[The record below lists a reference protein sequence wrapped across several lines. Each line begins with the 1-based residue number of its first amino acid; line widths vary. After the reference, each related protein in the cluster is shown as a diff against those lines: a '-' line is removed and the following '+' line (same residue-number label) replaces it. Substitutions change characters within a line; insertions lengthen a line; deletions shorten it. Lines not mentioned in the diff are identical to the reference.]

1 MSMKSIVGKGLNK
14 MGTKWSK
21 YDKLWVVFSI
31 VLILLGSIYKF
42 SFIVDS
48 TSNILLEIIS
58 GVLAVCGVTYV
69 FGIAKQ
75 SKFAYFFG
83 IANVIL
89 YAVVCY
95 SKGLYISTG
104 YNLLYS
110 FPVMI
115 YGYINW
121 GRVGNE
127 ENDGIKSLS
136 KLGRVFLAIG
146 MIFAVCVF
154 AFISKNILN
163 GSNVIL
169 DAIVSVSIC
178 VATFLMAKKYIE
190 QWFLFIIANFFGL
203 IMFLTINFNNM
214 QDIELLIMWAIYL
227 INSFYGMFAW
237 EKTLKGNDWEEK

>member
-1 MSMKSIVGKGLNK
+1 MKSIVRKGLDK
-14 MGTKWSK
+14 METKWSK

-31 VLILLGSIYKF
+31 ALILLGSIYKF
-42 SFIVDS
+42 LFIVNSD
-48 TSNILLEIIS
+48 SNILLEIIS
-58 GVLAVCGVTYV
+58 GVLAICGVTYV

-95 SKGLYISTG
+95 SKGLYISMC

-136 KLGRVFLAIG
+136 KSGKVVLVLS
-146 MIFAVCVF
+146 MVLAVCAF
-154 AFISKNILN
+154 ACFSKNVLN

-169 DAIVSVSIC
+169 DAIVSVCIC

-190 QWFLFIIANFFGL
+190 QWPLFIIANFFGL

-237 EKTLKGNDWEEK
+237 KKTLK

>member
-1 MSMKSIVGKGLNK
+1 MKSIVGKGLNK

-75 SKFAYFFG
+75 SKVAYFFG
-83 IANVIL
+83 ITHVIL

-95 SKGLYISTG
+95 SKGLYISAG

-127 ENDGIKSLS
+127 ENDGIKSLR
-136 KLGRVFLAIG
+136 KLGIC
-146 MIFAVCVF
+146 IFAY
-154 AFISKNILN
+154 ISKNILN

-237 EKTLKGNDWEEK
+237 KKTLKGNDWEEK

>member
-1 MSMKSIVGKGLNK
+1 MSMKSIVRKGLDK
-14 MGTKWSK
+14 METKWSK

-31 VLILLGSIYKF
+31 ALILLGSIYKF
-42 SFIVDS
+42 LFIVNSD
-48 TSNILLEIIS
+48 SNILLEIIS
-58 GVLAVCGVTYV
+58 GVLAICGVTYV

-95 SKGLYISTG
+95 SKGLYISMC

-136 KLGRVFLAIG
+136 KSGKVVLVLS
-146 MIFAVCVF
+146 MVLAVCAF
-154 AFISKNILN
+154 ACFSKNVLN

-169 DAIVSVSIC
+169 DAIVSVCIC

-190 QWFLFIIANFFGL
+190 QWPLFIIANFFGL

-237 EKTLKGNDWEEK
+237 KKTLK